1 VANLKSSNQMKLS
14 QPDVAAGKTN
24 ALSGTGEAA
33 SRGRGQ
39 HALLTG
45 EAKRNDLVARGI
57 RQWVVQKPDIDSSGK
72 GVVGRLLRLE
82 ELVLRSFNLVL
93 QPHGLKYQEYA
104 VLATLRVSGPP
115 YALSPSNLLAT
126 LLYSSGGQSNLLKRL
141 EQKGLIRRSS
151 DPGDR
156 RGVLVKLTAKGL
168 RLADAAMP
176 KHAAAEQYLL
186 RMLDVDEREKLA
198 QLLGAMM
205 VGNAPELGPAAD

>member
-1 VANLKSSNQMKLS
+1 M
-14 QPDVAAGKTN
+14 AARKASVRAGAVKAT
-24 ALSGTGEAA
+24 LRVLGE
-33 SRGRGQ
+33 
-39 HALLTG
+39 HVLPTG

-57 RQWVVQKPDIDSSGK
+57 KQWVVERPDIDSSGK

-93 QPHGLKYQEYA
+93 QPYELKYQEYA

-141 EQKGLIRRSS
+141 ELRGLIRRSS
-151 DPGDR
+151 DPSDR
-156 RGVLVKLTAKGL
+156 RGVLVKLTPKGR
-168 RLADAAMP
+168 RLADEAMP

-186 RMLDVDEREKLA
+186 RMLDVAECEKLA
-198 QLLGAMM
+198 QLLSAMM
-205 VGNAPELGPAAD
+205 VGNAPEMGPAAD

>member
-1 VANLKSSNQMKLS
+1 MKVS
-14 QPDVAAGKTN
+14 QPDVAAGKTK
-24 ALSGTGEAA
+24 ARTGAGGVVAKGQGPHSLLS
-33 SRGRGQ
+33 
-39 HALLTG
+39 G

-57 RQWVVQKPDIDSSGK
+57 RQWVVERPDIDSSGK

-104 VLATLRVSGPP
+104 VLATLRVAGPP
-115 YALSPSNLLAT
+115 YALSPTNLLAT

-141 EQKGLIRRSS
+141 EQKGLIRRSN

-156 RGVLVKLTAKGL
+156 RGVLVKLTLKGQ
-168 RLADAAMP
+168 RLADEAMP

-186 RMLDVDEREKLA
+186 RMFDVEEREKLA
-198 QLLGAMM
+198 HLLSAMM
-205 VGNAPELGPAAD
+205 VGNAPELGPIAE